1 MREIWKDIQGYEM
14 LYQVSNQGR
23 VRSLDRVVSCKN
35 GKRKN
40 LHGNIIRPQRCS
52 NGYLFV
58 CLSKQGT
65 VRQHRVHRLV
75 AIAFLQRQDDKCEV
89 NHINECKT
97 DNNVSNLEWLSHRD
111 NIVHGTQQQRG
122 VAHRN
127 QRGERNGMFGRKGK
141 LNPHSKRVLQLD
153 LNGNRI
159 TSYDSIREAAVA
171 TNSNASSITSVCR
184 GRLIQTNGYKWQYQ

>member
-35 GKRKN
+35 
-40 LHGNIIRPQRCS
+40 
-52 NGYLFV
+52 
-58 CLSKQGT
+58 
-65 VRQHRVHRLV
+65 
-75 AIAFLQRQDDKCEV
+75 
-89 NHINECKT
+89 
-97 DNNVSNLEWLSHRD
+97 
-111 NIVHGTQQQRG
+111 
-122 VAHRN
+122 
-127 QRGERNGMFGRKGK
+127 GK